1 MDILQSYYFARILDQ
16 HLMKHEK
23 YDSDIIANCIRMTER
38 EFLDVDFEDLKN
50 KLEQSG
56 WSLEYIYLDPKRNRY
71 SVDKVESEEE

>member
-1 MDILQSYYFARILDQ
+1 
-16 HLMKHEK
+16 MKHEK